1 MISNKIYNELVP
13 YLYFCGPGGDEI
25 FNVSQ
30 KQVALNVKMSEYDSV
45 ICPKCGA
52 IAFTKEDT
60 PSWLTEGYCFR
71 CGQKLNWRSNN
82 K

>member
-1 MISNKIYNELVP
+1 MSWFHIYIFVVL
-13 YLYFCGPGGDEI
+13 GATKI

-60 PSWLTEGYCFR
+60 PSTKVF
-71 CGQKLNWRSNN
+71 K
-82 K
+82 